1 MGRVHSFIGTGDSYD
16 WANISE
22 QVYESAKVR
31 GVSVRWLIGAAEG
44 AAHFA
49 VRYFEIE
56 PGGRTSLDR
65 HKHDHGVVVLRG
77 RGEVLLGEEVAEISF
92 GDVVYVSPEEVHQF
106 RCGGDEPLG
115 FLCVI
120 PAQRSASD

>member
-1 MGRVHSFIGTGDSYD
+1 MGRVLKFIGTGDSYD
-16 WANISE
+16 WANVSE
-22 QVYESAKVR
+22 QFYESAKVR

-44 AAHFA
+44 APHFA

-56 PGGRTSLDR
+56 PGGSTSLDR

-77 RGEVLLGEEVAEISF
+77 HGEVLLGEEVAEISF
-92 GDVVYVSPEEVHQF
+92 GDAVYVSLEEVHQF
-106 RCGGDEPLG
+106 RCLGDESLG

-120 PAQRSASD
+120 PAHRSAIE

>member
-1 MGRVHSFIGTGDSYD
+1 MGHVCKFIGSGDDYC
-16 WANISE
+16 WADVSE
-22 QVYESAKVR
+22 QSYESA

-44 AAHFA
+44 APHFA

-56 PGGRTSLDR
+56 PGASSSLDI
-65 HKHDHGVVVLRG
+65 HEHDHGVFVLRG

-92 GDVVYVSPEEVHQF
+92 GDAVYVWPEEVHQF
-106 RCGGDEPLG
+106 RCVGDEPLG

-120 PAQRSASD
+120 PARSGATE